1 MLKKAM
7 SMIVVGLFCSFGSVH
22 AETLVID
29 GIDAQGSS
37 ERPKSGVTSQS
48 VESRY
53 GSPLSKNAAVGDPPI
68 SSWEY
73 PSFVVY
79 FEYDRVI
86 HAVAKR

>member
-1 MLKKAM
+1 MLRKAM
-7 SMIVVGLFCSFGSVH
+7 SIIVVGLFCSFGSVH

-29 GIDAQGSS
+29 GIDTQGSS
-37 ERPKSGVTSQS
+37 ERPQSGLTTQS
-48 VESRY
+48 VESKW
-53 GSPLSKNAAVGDPPI
+53 GAPLSRKAAVGDPPI

-79 FEYDRVI
+79 FEYDKVI